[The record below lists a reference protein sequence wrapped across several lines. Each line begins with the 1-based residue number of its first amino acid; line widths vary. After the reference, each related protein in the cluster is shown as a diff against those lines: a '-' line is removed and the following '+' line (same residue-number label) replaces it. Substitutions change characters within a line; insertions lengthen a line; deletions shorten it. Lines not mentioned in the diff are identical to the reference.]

1 MATEVPPC
9 DPSPVPNPN
18 FKVLGTT
25 STMVVTTV
33 GGGRS
38 KKNRRARVV
47 DPPSPVPQMDGG
59 PPGSHKKGKTRPPYW
74 GPTIKGT
81 GPTLEELFG
90 PDWLK
95 SKGSS

>member
-1 MATEVPPC
+1 
-9 DPSPVPNPN
+9 
-18 FKVLGTT
+18 
-25 STMVVTTV
+25 MVIKAIPWW

-38 KKNRRARVV
+38 KKSRRARVV

>member
-33 GGGRS
+33 GGGR
-38 KKNRRARVV
+38 RRKSATVL
-47 DPPSPVPQMDGG
+47 DPPSPVPQFDGNL
-59 PPGSHKKGKTRPPYW
+59 TRPPKHSKKGQRRSKW
-74 GPTIKGT
+74 GPVMKGT
-81 GPTLEELFG
+81 GPSEEELLG
-90 PDWLK
+90 PDPRW
-95 SKGSS
+95 S